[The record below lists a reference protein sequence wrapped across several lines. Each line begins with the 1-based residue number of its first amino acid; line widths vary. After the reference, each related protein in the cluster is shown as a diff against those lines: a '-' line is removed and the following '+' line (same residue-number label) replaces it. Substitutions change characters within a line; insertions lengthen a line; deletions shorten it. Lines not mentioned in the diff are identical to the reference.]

1 MLRDY
6 PYLIGFM
13 FLGIILV
20 MIAGIYYQK
29 TYKQDS
35 VLLGLTETVRASA
48 INSAD
53 NSSRVKEGELHIDKE
68 KFEKLFKEKIVA
80 NKNVKITNNA
90 KYEFKYLDNKD
101 GATKGIRVQIKDNE
115 ASYQATAKV
124 SIAE

>member
-1 MLRDY
+1 
-6 PYLIGFM
+6 
-13 FLGIILV
+13 